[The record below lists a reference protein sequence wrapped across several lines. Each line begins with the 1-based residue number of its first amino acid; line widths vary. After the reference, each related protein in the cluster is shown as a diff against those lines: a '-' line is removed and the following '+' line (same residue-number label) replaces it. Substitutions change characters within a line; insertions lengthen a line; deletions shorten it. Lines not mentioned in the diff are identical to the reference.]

1 VAVVGDCKQSLPAIT
16 RLLNKNVHREWRDS
30 FEEYRQQEQEKVIEK
45 DIHPTEGPLLMGEV
59 TNVVTEATHNEA
71 VLVNDVGQNQM
82 ISSRYFKF
90 TKKLSIVTSGGFGT
104 MGFGLPAAIGAT
116 FGAPDRTICCF
127 FGDGGFQMNIQE
139 LGTIMEQQAPV
150 KMILLNNNYLG
161 NVRQWQDLMFGGRH
175 SFTHMMNPHYAEIAK
190 AYGIPYD
197 VVIDRKDL
205 QAKVEKMISTKGPYL
220 LECAIKENEDIV
232 PMTLPG
238 KSVDEMQLELNY

>member
-1 VAVVGDCKQSLPAIT
+1 MKEMNRREFLTLTGASVALLALAACGGAPSTPVVPTGKETKVLEALNLYRGELSPLTLDSG
-16 RLLNKNVHREWRDS
+16 LNKAA
-30 FEEYRQQEQEKVIEK
+30 EEV
-45 DIHPTEGPLLMGEV
+45 
-59 TNVVTEATHNEA
+59 A
-71 VLVNDVGQNQM
+71 
-82 ISSRYFKF
+82 
-90 TKKLSIVTSGGFGT
+90 
-104 MGFGLPAAIGAT
+104 
-116 FGAPDRTICCF
+116 
-127 FGDGGFQMNIQE
+127 
-139 LGTIMEQQAPV
+139 